1 MKKFPTRQ
9 VHLDFHTSQ
18 WINGIGQRFDKAKFQ
33 KALKDGHI
41 ESITVFGKCHHSY
54 CYYPTKVGHVHPGLA
69 PGRDFVGELM
79 DACHEIGVRAPLYLP
94 IGWSALDAELHP
106 EWVMR
111 DIDGN
116 MCTKNYDLSQP
127 PEAERPE
134 CSWLR
139 LCTAGGY
146 RQHLWALTEEV
157 CSRYA
162 VLDGLFFDIT
172 LLGDA
177 CYCDH
182 CVKGMEEAGMDPKDP
197 ADAARYFQQQKKIT
211 MDGLVAILHRYH
223 PRASVF
229 FNSGGADILK
239 PQWHYLSTHYEME
252 DLPTVWGG
260 YDKLPMR
267 ARYFHNLGKDYLGM
281 TGKFHRGWGE
291 FGGYK
296 TPEALTYECAAM
308 LSCGAGVSIGD
319 QMHPDGEMDE
329 ATYRLIGKAYS
340 YVEKIEDYCFDTR
353 ETAKLG
359 VFISNDKLV
368 NEGMAKLLLDSH
380 VDFDVVTPGD
390 DLQRFT
396 TLILPDRL
404 RPDASEAERL
414 DRFVARGG
422 KVLLLGGSGLRKDE
436 DTFAFR
442 VPFTYLG
449 RSSYDKDFF
458 RLTQEVPGIVSSP
471 VLCYRSAHRV
481 AGEGR
486 VYAEVFEPYFS
497 RTYGKYCS
505 HYNTPY
511 RREPA
516 RYPGAVQSGNILY
529 VAHELAGIY
538 AQYGAVYH
546 KEYFRYLLRKL
557 YSDSCIEVEMP
568 SQGRLHLV
576 KREKEN
582 QYVLHLLYAPPIQRG
597 EVSVLEDFPEL
608 TQIPVKLNVPETVT
622 EACLV
627 PQMQT
632 LPLKRDEKEV
642 SIVIPRLKAHQM
654 VVFSYEAC
662 NVEEK
667 VPEQNEERTE
677 I

>member
-1 MKKFPTRQ
+1 MKKLPTRQ

-18 WINGIGQRFDKAKFQ
+18 WIQGIGERFDKAKFQ

-54 CYYPTKVGHVHPGLA
+54 CYYPTKVGVVHPGLA

-94 IGWSALDAELHP
+94 IGWSALDAQLHP

-111 DIDGN
+111 DETGA

-146 RQHLWALTEEV
+146 RQYLWQLTQEV
-157 CSRYA
+157 CSRYQ

-172 LLGDA
+172 LLGEA

-182 CVKGMEEAGMDPKDP
+182 CVAGMGKAGMDPKDP
-197 ADAARYFQQQKKIT
+197 EAAKRYFQQQKKIT
-211 MDGLVAILHRYH
+211 MDGLVDILHRYH
-223 PRASVF
+223 PQGTVF

-267 ARYFHNLGKDYLGM
+267 ARYFQNLGKDYLGM

-308 LSCGAGVSIGD
+308 LANGAGVSIGD
-319 QMHPDGEMDE
+319 QMHPDGQMDE
-329 ATYRLIGKAYS
+329 ETYRLIGKAYA
-340 YVEKIEDYCFDTR
+340 YVEKIEDYCFGTR

-359 VFISNDKLV
+359 VFISDDKVV
-368 NEGMAKLLLDSH
+368 NEGMAKLLLDCQL
-380 VDFDVVTPGD
+380 DFGVVTPGD

-396 TLILPDRL
+396 TVILPDGL
-404 RPDASEAERL
+404 RL
-414 DRFVARGG
+414 DEDAARRLKGFMARGG
-422 KVLLLGGSGLRKDE
+422 KVLMLGGSGLKQDE
-436 DTFAFR
+436 DTFAIATEL
-442 VPFTYLG
+442 TYLG
-449 RSSYDKDFF
+449 RSAYDKDFF
-458 RLTQEVPGIVSSP
+458 QVAEP
-471 VLCYRSAHRV
+471 VESIIGAPILCYTSAHRV
-481 AGEGR
+481 MGKGQ
-486 VYAEVFEPYFS
+486 VYAKVFEPYFS

-516 RYPGAVQSGNILY
+516 QYPGAIGAGNVIY
-529 VAHELAGIY
+529 VAHQLAGLY
-538 AQYGAVYH
+538 AQYGVAYH
-546 KEYFRYLLRKL
+546 REYFRWLLSKL
-557 YSDSCIEVEMP
+557 YSDSCLQIRLP
-568 SQGRLHLV
+568 SQGRIRLV
-576 KREKEN
+576 KREEEK
-582 QYVLHLLYAPPIQRG
+582 QYVLHVLYACPIQRG
-597 EVSVLEDFPEL
+597 EVSVLEDFPVL
-608 TQIPVKLNVPETVT
+608 TQVPVTITVPETIT
-622 EACLV
+622 GATLV
-627 PQMQT
+627 PQMQQI
-632 LPLKRDEKEV
+632 PIRRDENGV
-642 SIVIPRLKAHQM
+642 SIVITRMKAHQM
-654 VVFSYEAC
+654 VVFHYDES
-662 NVEEK
+662 K
-667 VPEQNEERTE
+667 
-677 I
+677 